1 MVVPSCCQAVSTAH
15 VWPLTAVCPSLIS
28 AFLSS
33 FYLSPHVQEPPAPR
47 PQSTPSAR
55 SLMVASVRRRR
66 PHPPDSDHVLPPAT
80 ATSPTIALDS
90 NLSNEDDEDE
100 EGRLERCKACA
111 VCGKPN
117 GKACVKCAGGAFYCD
132 KDCQR

>member
-1 MVVPSCCQAVSTAH
+1 
-15 VWPLTAVCPSLIS
+15 
-28 AFLSS
+28 
-33 FYLSPHVQEPPAPR
+33 
-47 PQSTPSAR
+47 
-55 SLMVASVRRRR
+55 MVASVRRRR
-66 PHPPDSDHVLPPAT
+66 PHPPDSDHVLPPAA
-80 ATSPTIALDS
+80 ATSTTKPLNHDVG
-90 NLSNEDDEDE
+90 NEEDNEDE